1 MAQVLSTFSRL
12 EQSRFE
18 AFRRATFPSDAIS
31 KYVAHCLLQQD
42 PTRRKQVPVLS
53 HVCAPGQSEEIV
65 IVVNTLAKAYAQRL
79 VTAARRAAPDDTPI
93 QPQHI
98 LDAFQERQAQG
109 LDPGFFLQPSEQST
123 SLQLNNKEHSKKR
136 LAALHL
142 QDEYDKEQVKL
153 AEKETKLAEAK
164 EKLKNLYEG
173 KKPPSADLKAEVTVA
188 EEEKKLVVDEKE
200 EATGMDISP
209 TKEDKVEEP
218 ATEPAKAETW
228 WLIRD
233 YWSYLELDTVF
244 HLRSLYSLIRASYFT
259 RFISWKQVTLEW
271 LILGYSRLV
280 DDCCCLQSSTF
291 TSSSAMPWVP
301 IHTHDASIQ
310 SQASFYFI
318 SLYSRLTKS
327 SHSVLRA
334 SS

>member
-18 AFRRATFPSDAIS
+18 AFRRATFPSDAIG

-42 PTRRKQVPVLS
+42 PTRLKQAPVLS
-53 HVCAPGQSEEIV
+53 HVCAPGTSEEIV

-98 LDAFQERQAQG
+98 LHAFQERQTQG
-109 LDPGFFLQPSEQST
+109 LDPGFFLQPSEQRT
-123 SLQLNNKEHSKKR
+123 CLQLNNKEYSKKR

-153 AEKETKLAEAK
+153 AEEKTKLAEAK

-173 KKPPSADLKAEVTVA
+173 KQPQNAEPKAEVTVA
-188 EEEKKLVVDEKE
+188 EEEKKLAAEEKE

-209 TKEDKVEEP
+209 TKEANVDEPVTAP
-218 ATEPAKAETW
+218 ATAET
-228 WLIRD
+228 
-233 YWSYLELDTVF
+233 
-244 HLRSLYSLIRASYFT
+244 
-259 RFISWKQVTLEW
+259 
-271 LILGYSRLV
+271 
-280 DDCCCLQSSTF
+280 
-291 TSSSAMPWVP
+291 
-301 IHTHDASIQ
+301 
-310 SQASFYFI
+310 
-318 SLYSRLTKS
+318 
-327 SHSVLRA
+327 
-334 SS
+334 

>member
-42 PTRRKQVPVLS
+42 PTRRKQAPVLS

-98 LDAFQERQAQG
+98 LHAFQERQAQG

-123 SLQLNNKEHSKKR
+123 SLQLNNKDYSKKR

-142 QDEYDKEQVKL
+142 QDEYDNEQEKL
-153 AEKETKLAEAK
+153 AEEERKLA
-164 EKLKNLYEG
+164 
-173 KKPPSADLKAEVTVA
+173 A
-188 EEEKKLVVDEKE
+188 EEEKKLAEDEKTLAAEEEE

-209 TKEDKVEEP
+209 TKETKVDEP
-218 ATEPAKAETW
+218 ATEPAEAEN
-228 WLIRD
+228 
-233 YWSYLELDTVF
+233 
-244 HLRSLYSLIRASYFT
+244 
-259 RFISWKQVTLEW
+259 
-271 LILGYSRLV
+271 
-280 DDCCCLQSSTF
+280 
-291 TSSSAMPWVP
+291 
-301 IHTHDASIQ
+301 
-310 SQASFYFI
+310 
-318 SLYSRLTKS
+318 
-327 SHSVLRA
+327 
-334 SS
+334 